1 MIRYVAAAATL
12 ALVLSPWT
20 ARAAER
26 TVMLNV
32 DNATCELCGPIVKRT
47 LTRVRGVKAV
57 QVSEAKAETGAVAT
71 VMFDDGITNVTTL
84 ISAVTNAG
92 YPARV
97 RAPDELSEI

>member
-1 MIRYVAAAATL
+1 MKHVATVA
-12 ALVLSPWT
+12 ALVLMLSTWT

-26 TVMLNV
+26 TIVLNV

-47 LTRVRGVKAV
+47 LARLWGVKGV
-57 QVSEAKAETGAVAT
+57 QITEAKAETGAVAT
-71 VMFDDGITNVTTL
+71 VMFDDGVTSIAKL

-97 RAPDELSEI
+97 RN

>member
-1 MIRYVAAAATL
+1 MKHIAAAATL
-12 ALVLSPWT
+12 ALMLTPWT

-26 TVMLNV
+26 TVVLNV

-47 LTRVRGVKAV
+47 LARVWGVKGV
-57 QVSEAKAETGAVAT
+57 QIAGAKAETGAVAT
-71 VMFDDGITNVTTL
+71 VMFDDGVTNVAML

-97 RAPDELSEI
+97 RN